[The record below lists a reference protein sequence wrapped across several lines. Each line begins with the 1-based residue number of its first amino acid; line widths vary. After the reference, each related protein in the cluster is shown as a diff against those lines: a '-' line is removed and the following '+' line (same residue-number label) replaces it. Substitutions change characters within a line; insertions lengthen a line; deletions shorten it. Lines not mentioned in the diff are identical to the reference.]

1 MFWVLFDEIS
11 MIGHCAKYKGKFF
24 VVFEVRKVVKLESF
38 EACDKKIV
46 ASVASSFSKLV
57 LVVLVQNIFVELS
70 AASKNSFAFYFFSL
84 SLLML
89 GFRREFLLFLILKQV
104 VHFTLL

>member
-1 MFWVLFDEIS
+1 MFWVLFDEIT
-11 MIGHCAKYKGKFF
+11 MIGHCAKYESKFF
-24 VVFEVRKVVKLESF
+24 VVFEVRKVVKLKSF
-38 EACDKKIV
+38 EASDKKIV
-46 ASVASSFSKLV
+46 ASVASSFCKLV

-89 GFRREFLLFLILKQV
+89 RLGREFLLFLILKQV
-104 VHFTLL
+104 IHFPLF

>member
-11 MIGHCAKYKGKFF
+11 MIGHCAKYESKFF
-24 VVFEVRKVVKLESF
+24 VVFEVWKVVKLESF
-38 EACDKKIV
+38 EASDEKIV
-46 ASVASSFSKLV
+46 ASMASSFSKLV

-89 GFRREFLLFLILKQV
+89 RLGREFLLFLVLKQV
-104 VHFTLL
+104 VHFPFF